1 MAADNA
7 FMKFLEEKI
16 KAYEGVMVP
25 VKASQA
31 ERLLTKKVD
40 INKLHPNPDDEFCM
54 PSIGPNYGII
64 NSYVQKFSRYNS
76 MQVDAFNDPLMVEK
90 VHPDGYM
97 ILNGHHRWAAALRLG
112 FKKVP
117 VKIVNLTQQTDIEKM
132 LAASK
137 HDKRV
142 SLDLDETIFC
152 GPNDTPEKPLPFPN
166 NKIYKMRIRRGIPAL
181 MHYFS
186 SNGYDLWVYSAD
198 YYSLDYIRA
207 FFKMYSVKVDGV
219 ITGTGRKEKS
229 YYTAKKKTDKLI
241 AGKYNETIH
250 IDRDLIVKTYKDLAL
265 FEEFKVDPDSPSWA
279 KEVVRCIKE
288 ADKNAEKSIRDK

>member
-1 MAADNA
+1 MASENE
-7 FMKFLEEKI
+7 FMRFLQEKI
-16 KAYEGVMVP
+16 KAYEGVLLP

-31 ERLLTKKVD
+31 ERLLTKKVP

-64 NSYVQKFSRYNS
+64 NDYVEKFKRCSEIQIGIY
-76 MQVDAFNDPLMVEK
+76 DEPLMVEK

-112 FKKVP
+112 IKNVP

-142 SLDLDETIFC
+142 SFDLDETIFC
-152 GPNDTPEKPLPFPN
+152 GENDIAEKPLGFPG
-166 NKIYKMRIRRGIPAL
+166 NKIYKEKIRRGIPAL

-186 SNGYDLWVYSAD
+186 TNGYDLWVYSSN
-198 YYSLDYIRA
+198 YYSLDYISSY
-207 FFKMYSVKVDGV
+207 FKKYSVKVDGI
-219 ITGTGRKEKS
+219 ITGTARKEKRFS
-229 YYTAKKKTDKLI
+229 EMKKKADKII

-250 IDRDLIVKTYKDLAL
+250 IDRDLIVKTYKDSSS
-265 FEEFKVDPDSPSWA
+265 FEEFWVDPDSASWA
-279 KEVVRCIKE
+279 KDVVRCIKG